1 MIVTRQQGEPILTDI
16 AICVPVRNE
25 VADLPRLF
33 TALDR
38 LERQAGKVVEV
49 CLLLDGCSDGSAAL
63 AAAYRERSTYRVLVD
78 EVAASPANAGL
89 ARHRAMMLGLVAL
102 DGGDGL
108 LLTTDADSR
117 PAPGWLGAM
126 TAALHRAEVVAG
138 RIVRTG
144 SRPSLLQDRVETYY
158 DALFALRRRLD
169 PVPWEAAHTHHH
181 TGGANMG
188 IRAEAYRALGGFAPV
203 PSGEDAR
210 LVDDAARAGLRVRRD
225 AASMVHTSDR
235 RIGRAGAGLAVA
247 LRHADG
253 SDAAALSVA
262 HPIGEAWRYRCHAFA
277 RSGYA
282 TERLDSVAAAIGLSH
297 DHVRGVARDCR
308 NGEAFAMRVVPA
320 PPGGMRMVTLP
331 LAEIALAK
339 LVDVRQAA

>member
-1 MIVTRQQGEPILTDI
+1 MVHI

-25 VADLPRLF
+25 VAELPKLLA
-33 TALDR
+33 ALDR
-38 LERQAGKVVEV
+38 LERDAGQVVEV

-63 AAAYRERSTYRVLVD
+63 AAAYRKRSAYRVRLE
-78 EVAASPANAGL
+78 EVATCSANAGR
-89 ARHRAMMLGLVAL
+89 ARHRAMMLGLAAL
-102 DGGDGL
+102 DDCNGL

-138 RIVRTG
+138 KIVRTG
-144 SRPSLLQDRVETYY
+144 SRPSPLQDRVETYY

-169 PVPWEAAHTHHH
+169 PVPWEAARTHHH

-188 IRAEAYRALGGFAPV
+188 IRAEAYRALGGFARV
-203 PSGEDAR
+203 PNGEDSR

-225 AASMVHTSDR
+225 AASLVHTSDR
-235 RIGRAGAGLAVA
+235 RVGRAGAGLAVA

-253 SDAAALSVA
+253 SDAAAVSVA
-262 HPIGEAWRYRCHAFA
+262 HPIDEAWRYRCHAIA
-277 RSGYA
+277 RTGYA

-297 DHVRGVARDCR
+297 DHVRGVARDCP
-308 NGEAFAMRVVPA
+308 NGEAFATRIVPV
-320 PPGGMRMVTLP
+320 PPGGMRSVALP
-331 LAEIALAK
+331 IAEADLAS
-339 LVDVRQAA
+339 LVDARRAA